1 MRKIRGNHSSPGVY
15 TQFTDLSYAAKTLGI
30 TKLGLVGETLYGPA
44 FDPTPV
50 VDWADFTSKFGGTSA
65 EKFKDSQYPK
75 YELPYI
81 AKSYLSASDQLLVC
95 RVLGLSGYN
104 AGHAFVITA
113 NDRTNPLNTNNYVVA
128 VIRPKGVYDKNSR
141 SYDPCT
147 CAESPYDTV
156 SFECTSISLEPYTTP
171 AMKVICS
178 SETQQG
184 SREDYISVSPTS
196 LGRFTIVCRNR
207 NNEIIGRYAVSLNAG
222 SKDYIYNVI
231 GNNPNDSSACIY
243 VEELFD
249 LRLKELVDAGTV
261 NEISSTVLTYKAL
274 NIAAVTDPVADFV
287 STPIYSLT
295 RSDVGNRFLSDL
307 KGSTI
312 DGNENYGFYYYATD
326 KYGNFPTVDSKQPM
340 AIGGIYYVKPKIKKD
355 STIEYVYVQLKDADG
370 LPISI
375 GTITPTSNPVINNV
389 NGVKLLSTNTFYCLS
404 HEGTEVIPV
413 SDMSNYRES
422 FRCATTPWIVSEL
435 KGDGVYMQVKKLF
448 RFHTISDGN
457 SANSMIKISVSNIR
471 PDEGLFDVTIRDFYD
486 TDSSPIILE
495 MFRNLT
501 MEPGNSNYIGLKIG
515 TIDGAYE
522 TVSKFVLVEII
533 DNELTRTCVPCGF
546 LGYPT
551 RDFQAEQATSGST
564 ASGTTIVNPS
574 FTYNTDYNEEIK
586 PKKQYFGLSDIK
598 GVDVDM
604 LSYKGRNAYTETY
617 TNGYTNSFHLD
628 STLSPELRSSLY
640 GQEILID
647 GDPDTKYVKWTTV
660 NPAFTS
666 DYTHAPIIGSESEM
680 AGCIYE
686 DKNLRKFTVYPC
698 GGFDG
703 WDIFRGSRTNTNEY
717 KYNKYKGFI
726 NNGYGPTFSKVEN
739 AELIGLDGKAI
750 TSDYYAYL
758 AGVNQFEIPE
768 KNVINLF
775 ATPGIDYVNNSN
787 LVDEVIE
794 MISEKRGDSL
804 YVVTTPDKPFG
815 ASDARDEMY
824 TSAEAADNLDES
836 GVDTYYAATYYP
848 WVKFFDGENAMY
860 INLPATKDVL
870 RNMADVDNKRYPWFA
885 PAGLERGKV
894 ECKKMHFFARIEDE
908 DNVYNGRINPLKTF
922 SEDGVK
928 IWGNKTMYTGDTP
941 MNRINVVRLMLYM
954 RNLISR
960 AALKLIFDPNDTTLK
975 DEFDGILRPILSQ
988 IKKERGI
995 VDYKLSISQTQEQ
1008 MDAHEMSATIW
1019 VKPSPTLEYIEINF
1033 VVTPIGVEFE
1043 D

>member
-1 MRKIRGNHSSPGVY
+1 MRKIRGNHTSPGIY

-50 VDWADFTSKFGGTSA
+50 ADWNEFTSKFGGTSA

-81 AKSYLSASDQLLVC
+81 AKSYLTASDQLTVC

-104 AGHAFVITA
+104 AGHAFVLTA
-113 NDRTNPLNTNNYVVA
+113 HNQANPLGSNDYVVA
-128 VIRPKGVYDKNSR
+128 VIRPKGIYDKYGHA
-141 SYDPCT
+141 YDPCT
-147 CAESPYDTV
+147 CAETSYDTV
-156 SFECTSISLEPYTTP
+156 TFECTRIALEPYTTP
-171 AMKVICS
+171 ATKVLCNPD
-178 SETQQG
+178 TQQG
-184 SREDYISVSPTS
+184 TREDFICVTSSS
-196 LGRFTIVCRNR
+196 LGRFTIVCYNR
-207 NNEIIGRYAVSLNAG
+207 DNNEIGRYAVSLNSG

-231 GNNPNDSSACIY
+231 GNDPSKTSACIY
-243 VEELFD
+243 IEELYD
-249 LRLKELVDAGTV
+249 LRLKELADAGTV
-261 NEISSTVLTYKAL
+261 DAINSNVLTYKAL
-274 NIAAVTDPVADFV
+274 NITAVTDPVADLV
-287 STPIYSLT
+287 SVPSYNLT
-295 RSDVGNRFLSDL
+295 RNDVGNRFLSDL
-307 KGSTI
+307 VGSTEEG
-312 DGNENYGFYYYATD
+312 DPNYGFYYYATD
-326 KYGNFPTVDSKQPM
+326 EHGNFPQQDSKLNM
-340 AIGGIYYVKPKIKKD
+340 DYGYVYYVKPKIKTD
-355 STIEYVYVQLKDADG
+355 GSVEYVYVQLKDSEGNAIRVG
-370 LPISI
+370 SI
-375 GTITPTSNPVINNV
+375 TETSDPTV
-389 NGVKLLSTNTFYCLS
+389 NSVSAVKVLTTGAFYCLTS
-404 HEGTEVIPV
+404 DAKGIIPV
-413 SDMSNYRES
+413 SDISNYRES

-435 KGDGVYMQVKKLF
+435 KGDGVNMQVKKLF

-457 SANSMIKISVSNIR
+457 SANTMIKVSVSNIR

-486 TDSSPIILE
+486 SDSSPVILE

-501 MEPGNSNYIGLKIG
+501 MEPGNPNYIGLKIG

-522 TVSKFVLVEII
+522 TVSKYVIAEII

-551 RDFQAEQATSGST
+551 RDFQAEPALTGST
-564 ASGTTIVNPS
+564 ASGLTIVNPS
-574 FTYNTDYNEEIK
+574 FTYNTEFDEEIK
-586 PKKQYFGLSDIK
+586 VKKQYFGLSDLK

-604 LSYKGRNAYTETY
+604 LTYKGRNAYTENY
-617 TNGYTNSFHLD
+617 VNGYTNSFHLD
-628 STLSPELRSSLY
+628 STLSPELRNSLY
-640 GQEILID
+640 GRDVTVD
-647 GDPDTKYVKWTTV
+647 GDPDTKDIQWTTV
-660 NPAFTS
+660 NPAFSS
-666 DYTHAPIIGSESEM
+666 DYTHAPIIGSEVEM

-686 DKNLRKFTVYPC
+686 DKNVRKFTVYPY

-703 WDIFRGSRTNTNEY
+703 WDVFRGSRTNTNEY
-717 KYNKYKGFI
+717 RYNKYKGFI
-726 NNGYGPTFSKVEN
+726 SNGYGPTFSKVEN
-739 AELIGLDGKAI
+739 PELIGLDGKAI

-775 ATPGIDYVNNSN
+775 ATPGIDYVNNSS
-787 LVDEVIE
+787 LVDEVIT

-804 YVVTTPDKPFG
+804 YVITTPDKPFG

-824 TSAEAADNLDES
+824 TSSDAADNLDDS

-848 WVKFFDGENAMY
+848 WVKYYDSDNSIY

-885 PAGLERGKV
+885 PAGLERGNV
-894 ECKKMHFFARIEDE
+894 ECKKMHFFAKLEDE
-908 DNVYNGRINPLKTF
+908 DNVYNSRINPLKTF

-960 AALKLIFDPNDTTLK
+960 SALKLIFDPNDTTLK
-975 DEFDGILRPILSQ
+975 EEFEGILRPILSQ
-988 IKKERGI
+988 IKQERGI
-995 VDYKLSISQTQEQ
+995 IDYKLSISQTPEQ

-1019 VKPSPTLEYIEINF
+1019 CKPAPTLEYIEINF
-1033 VVTPIGVEFE
+1033 VVTPVGVEFE